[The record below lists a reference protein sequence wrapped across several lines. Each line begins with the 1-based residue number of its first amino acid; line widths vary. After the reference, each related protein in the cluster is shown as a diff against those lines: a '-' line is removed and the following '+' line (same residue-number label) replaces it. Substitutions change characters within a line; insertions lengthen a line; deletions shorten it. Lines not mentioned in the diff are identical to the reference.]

1 MSISAREKRYADPDV
16 LILSLSHDDRVTAG
30 AEPFSPLFRE
40 NSREYSGICV
50 RVRARVRAR
59 EPEVGILIE
68 GEIITG
74 IRSLL
79 TAGTCLRCFAFVGAC
94 SVLQT
99 RQTSALAPTI
109 SLLCC
114 VFR

>member
-1 MSISAREKRYADPDV
+1 MSTSASQKRHADPDV
-16 LILSLSHDDRVTAG
+16 LILSLSHDDRFTAD
-30 AEPFSPLFRE
+30 AELFSPLFRE
-40 NSREYSGICV
+40 NSCEYSGICV
-50 RVRARVRAR
+50 CMRARAR

-68 GEIITG
+68 GEVVTG

-79 TAGTCLRCFAFVGAC
+79 TAGTCLLIGAC

-99 RQTSALAPTI
+99 RQTSALAPPI